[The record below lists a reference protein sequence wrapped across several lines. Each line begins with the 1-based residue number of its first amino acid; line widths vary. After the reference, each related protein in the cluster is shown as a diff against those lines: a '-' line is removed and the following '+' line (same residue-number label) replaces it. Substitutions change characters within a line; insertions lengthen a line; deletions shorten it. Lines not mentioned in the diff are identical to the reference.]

1 MVYLNSTEEWH
12 PFYRRRRIGG
22 GRYRGHVPNFVGPI
36 SRYLERSG
44 ARNAGYNPGAVK
56 SVDNFVYNTAEKF
69 IPQQK
74 LAEITGMSP
83 DGPAIIP
90 PAYTEAGKST
100 MSELVNK
107 TGMSASMFAS
117 KGHVP
122 NFAGGTGI
130 TAYSSESK
138 ERTTKSLTKEQI
150 EKAARS

>member
-1 MVYLNSTEEWH
+1 MNLYKPVEERDEFFR
-12 PFYRRRRIGG
+12 PRRVRG
-22 GRYRGHVPNFVGPI
+22 GRYRGHVPNFVDPI

-122 NFAGGTGI
+122 NFAGGTGGRRAKGDRI
-130 TAYSSESK
+130 
-138 ERTTKSLTKEQI
+138 
-150 EKAARS
+150 